1 MRCNTGTSNK
11 LRLVGFF
18 HSSTQPEEEYNKG
31 GPGVTAMADEENTV
45 ENELRELRAVVLVE
59 GFARRR

>member
-1 MRCNTGTSNK
+1 
-11 LRLVGFF
+11 VGFF